1 MAGRFKGKN
10 AVVTGASRGI
20 GAAIAER
27 LAAEGANVVVTART
41 LDKHHHLAGSLND
54 TRQRLERYG
63 TKIAVV
69 VADLADEHSR
79 SRIVPEARDALGP
92 IDILVNNAAAA
103 MYASMLDY
111 PLRRRRITMEIN
123 FHAPIDL
130 TQAVLP
136 DMQAKNEGWIVN
148 VSSGT
153 AKHAAGPPFRTTGV
167 TTQVGIYGSS
177 KAALNRMTNAF
188 AVELHGSGIRVNTIE
203 PRAAVMSEGA
213 EALVGNIVR
222 DDQIESMEAMVEAAV
237 ALCDCEEDRTGR
249 VYESLDLLD
258 ELGRTVM
265 TLDGTSEYPGG
276 YRVWRG

>member
-1 MAGRFKGKN
+1 MAERFRGKN
-10 AVVTGASRGI
+10 AIVTGASRGI

-41 LDKHHHLAGSLND
+41 LDKHPHPAGSLNE
-54 TRQRLERYG
+54 TRERLERYG

-69 VADLADEHSR
+69 VADLADEQSR
-79 SRIVPEARDALGP
+79 ARIVPEARDMLGP

-136 DMQAKNEGWIVN
+136 DMQAKQQGWIVN

-153 AKHAAGPPFRTTGV
+153 AKHAVGPPFRTAGV
-167 TTQVGIYGSS
+167 TTQIGIYGSS

-203 PRAAVMSEGA
+203 PRAGVMSEGA
-213 EALVGNIVR
+213 EALVGNIIR

-237 ALCDCEEDRTGR
+237 ALCDCDAERTGR

-258 ELGRTVM
+258 ELGCTVM
-265 TLDGTSEYPGG
+265 TLDGASVYPGG